1 MCLLCNN
8 NVPIAG
14 RLEIWNISVKTA
26 YIDGR
31 SNCRCAA
38 NETTENMYRQRQQQ
52 LNMCRQRESIK
63 KLILF
68 CRSFARFEKL
78 AENAIM
84 WRRMISKR
92 HERYDKPKSAHSN
105 TCAHLDH
112 VLNFKMKISSYKL
125 GGDLCAEISD
135 RLTKSSHESSQCL
148 AIAMCRIAYESYLVE
163 LTDQLFRDLW
173 RDAQFYS
180 PFVEL

>member
-1 MCLLCNN
+1 M
-8 NVPIAG
+8 
-14 RLEIWNISVKTA
+14 
-26 YIDGR
+26 
-31 SNCRCAA
+31 
-38 NETTENMYRQRQQQ
+38 
-52 LNMCRQRESIK
+52 
-63 KLILF
+63 
-68 CRSFARFEKL
+68 
-78 AENAIM
+78 
-84 WRRMISKR
+84 
-92 HERYDKPKSAHSN
+92 
-105 TCAHLDH
+105 DH
-112 VLNFKMKISSYKL
+112 VLNFKMKISSYKS